1 MEPIIKFENFG
12 FKYNAQQKPTLYDI
26 NLSIHKGE
34 KLLIAGP
41 SGCGKSTLAH
51 CINGLI
57 PSSYRGEMTGSLTI
71 AGKESRDMGIFE
83 ISRHVGTVLQDSD
96 SQFIG
101 LTVAEDIAF
110 ALENDCVALSDGGCF
125 KTLQVVFEAA
135 KLPNYEE
142 VAHAGLYTSMRVTG
156 RLILTP
162 QAKQP
167 FELNADRIEILG
179 ACPSEDYPLQKK
191 KMSMEYLRT
200 MPTLRPRTNTFNAA
214 FRVRSVAAYAIH
226 RFFQE
231 NGFVY
236 AHSPILTA
244 SDCEGAG
251 EMFRVTTLDLDDL
264 PKTEDGRTDY
274 SQDFFGKPVN
284 LTVSGQ
290 LEAEAMA
297 MAFGK
302 VYTFGPTFRAEK
314 SFTTRHAAEFWMI
327 EPEMAFCDLS
337 GYMDVAEAMT
347 KYVIR
352 YVLDN
357 CPDEMDFFNKFIDKG
372 LIERL
377 ELVAG
382 SEFGRVS
389 YTDAIEILKK
399 NNKKFQYPVEW
410 GVDIQTEHERYLTEV
425 VFQKPVFVTDYPKE
439 IKSFYM
445 KQNPDGRTVAAADML
460 VPGIGE
466 LIGGSQREE
475 DYGKLAARMDELGLD
490 KAGYD
495 WYLDLRRFG
504 TVEHA
509 GFGLGFERMLMYLTG
524 IQNIRDVL
532 PFPRT
537 AYGF

>member
-1 MEPIIKFENFG
+1 MERTEI
-12 FKYNAQQKPTLYDI
+12 ASLYRATPAD
-26 NLSIHKGE
+26 
-34 KLLIAGP
+34 
-41 SGCGKSTLAH
+41 
-51 CINGLI
+51 
-57 PSSYRGEMTGSLTI
+57 
-71 AGKESRDMGIFE
+71 
-83 ISRHVGTVLQDSD
+83 GTE
-96 SQFIG
+96 
-101 LTVAEDIAF
+101 LTVCGWAKNIRDSKNIGF
-110 ALENDCVALSDGGCF
+110 IALSDGGSF

-167 FELNADRIEILG
+167 FELNADRVEILG

-357 CPDEMDFFNKFIDKG
+357 CPDEMDFFNRFIDKG